1 MAKKKSKESENCSVG
16 NSYIDI
22 VPSGG
27 GRPKKILN
35 QIGLD
40 LVEKLSQ
47 FMATDEEIASALS
60 DKNEKITVDTLL
72 NDNNKESFLE
82 YKIKGQSHG
91 KTSLRSWQFATAKKG
106 NPTMQIWLGRQY
118 LGQTDKR
125 EYEDTSDRNITI
137 NVSTATPDDAEG
149 DDEE

>member
-1 MAKKKSKESENCSVG
+1 MASKKDQSV
-16 NSYIDI
+16 NPYIET
-22 VPSGG
+22 VPSNG
-27 GRPKKILN
+27 GRPKKILTKK
-35 QIGLD
+35 GLE

-47 FMATDEEIASALS
+47 FMATDEEIADALS
-60 DKNEKITVDTLL
+60 DDYEKITTDTLL
-72 NDNNKESFLE
+72 NGNNGESFSE
-82 YKIKGQSHG
+82 YKRKGQSHG

-125 EYEDTSDRNITI
+125 EYEDTGDRNITI
-137 NVSTATPDDAEG
+137 NVGAATPDDVES